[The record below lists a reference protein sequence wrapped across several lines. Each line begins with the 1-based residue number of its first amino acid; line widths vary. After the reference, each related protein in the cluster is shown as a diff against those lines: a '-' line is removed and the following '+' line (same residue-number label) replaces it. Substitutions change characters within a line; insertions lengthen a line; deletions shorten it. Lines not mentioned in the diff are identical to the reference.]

1 MEGLSHVECGG
12 PRFFLWFCMQDCGKR
27 FDGVLKY
34 PPVMPIKKIL
44 PVAFALLA
52 AAIFADSAPKYVF
65 LFIGDGMSTPQRMV
79 AEEFSVA
86 IGEGALAM
94 NSMPYQANTRTK
106 SASAIIT
113 DSAAAA
119 TAIACGVK
127 ANNRALGVGPDGARL
142 ESVAEVAKKSG
153 RKVGIVTTVTIIHAT
168 PAGFYAHRAQRG
180 LTYQIALDLVASGF
194 DYFAGGGV
202 AGKHDDKKDPEYR
215 GNVFD
220 IAKTAGYQVVND
232 RAGWAAL
239 KPGTKSWACFS
250 SSAMDFSIDSD
261 GSQPALAELVEKG
274 IELLDCDKGFFMMC
288 EGGKVDYAGHANDAA
303 TNVRDILALDK
314 AVKVALK
321 FAEKHP
327 KDTLVI
333 VTGDHETGGM
343 SLGFA
348 GTGGK
353 FKVELLAGQK
363 CSVERFSSAIKK
375 MLRDD
380 VNLKFDAVMPLIT
393 EKFGLVFTD
402 DRSNPMR
409 VRTAEMKILKD
420 AFEQDREFVKKQVAD
435 TTAHDV
441 GRRYVFA
448 SAVRGVLAAHAGIGW
463 SSGSHTALPT
473 LTTAQGASADI
484 IVGMQ
489 ENSDIGIRLKKLYAE

>member
-1 MEGLSHVECGG
+1 M
-12 PRFFLWFCMQDCGKR
+12 
-27 FDGVLKY
+27 
-34 PPVMPIKKIL
+34 IKKIL
-44 PVAFALLA
+44 FSSFVLFTVLA
-52 AAIFADSAPKYVF
+52 YAGAKPKYVF

-79 AEEFSVA
+79 AEEFSVK
-86 IGEGALAM
+86 IGEGELAM
-94 NSMPYQANTRTK
+94 NRMPYQVNTRTK
-106 SASAIIT
+106 SSNSIIT
-113 DSAAAA
+113 DSAASA
-119 TAIACGVK
+119 TAMACGEK
-127 ANNRALGVGPDGARL
+127 TNNGMVGLAPDGRRL

-153 RKVGIVTTVTIIHAT
+153 KKVGIITTVTIVHAT
-168 PAGFYAHRAQRG
+168 PAGFYAHRRKRG
-180 LTYQIALDLVASGF
+180 QTYQIALDLIASGF

-202 AGKHDDKKDPEYR
+202 GGRHDEKKDPEYR

-220 IAKTAGYQVVND
+220 LARAAGYNVVD
-232 RAGWAAL
+232 SREGWAAL
-239 KPGTKSWACFS
+239 KPGSRSWSYFAKG
-250 SSAMDFSIDSD
+250 AMDFSIDAD
-261 GSQPALAELVEKG
+261 GSQPSLADLVEKG
-274 IELLDCDKGFFMMC
+274 IEVLDNKDGFFMMC

-303 TNVRDILALDK
+303 TSIRDVIALDK
-314 AVKVALK
+314 AVKVALA

-327 KDTLVI
+327 QDTLVM

-363 CSVERFSSAIKK
+363 CSAEHFSSVIKD
-375 MLRDD
+375 MLKKNPKLEFEK
-380 VNLKFDAVMPLIT
+380 VQPLIT

-409 VRTAEMKILKD
+409 VRSAERKLLKN
-420 AFEQDREFVKKQVAD
+420 AFEKDRGYVKKQVAD

-448 SAVRGVLAAHAGIGW
+448 STVKNVLAAHAGIGW

-473 LTTAQGASADI
+473 LTTAQGAGADI

-489 ENSDIGIRLKKLYAE
+489 DNTDIAIRLKKILSK

>member
-1 MEGLSHVECGG
+1 MVLGN
-12 PRFFLWFCMQDCGKR
+12 GKKSS
-27 FDGVLKY
+27 GMLKY
-34 PPVMPIKKIL
+34 LSIMQMKKIL
-44 PVAFALLA
+44 SVAFILLA
-52 AAIFADSAPKYVF
+52 AVVFADSAPKYVF

-94 NSMPYQANTRTK
+94 NSMPYQANTRTR
-106 SASAIIT
+106 SANAIIT

-127 ANNRALGVGPDGARL
+127 SNNGMLGVGPNGERL

-153 RKVGIVTTVTIIHAT
+153 KKVGIVTTVTIIHAT
-168 PAGFYAHRAQRG
+168 PAGFYAHRKKRG
-180 LTYQIALDLVASGF
+180 LTYQIALDLVSSGF

-202 AGKHDDKKDPEYR
+202 GGKHDDRKDPEYK

-220 IAKTAGYQVVND
+220 LAKNAGYQVVND
-232 RAGWAAL
+232 RQGWAAL
-239 KPGTKSWACFS
+239 NPGTKAWACFGS
-250 SSAMDFSIDSD
+250 GAMEFAIDAS
-261 GSQPALAELVEKG
+261 GVEPSLSELVEKG

-303 TNVRDILALDK
+303 TNIRDILALDK

-327 KDTLVI
+327 DETLVI

-363 CSVERFSSAIKK
+363 CSVENFSSMIKK
-375 MLRDD
+375 MLRED
-380 VNLKFDAVMPLIT
+380 VNIAFDKVKPLIT

-402 DRSNPMR
+402 NRNNPMR
-409 VRTAEMKILKD
+409 VRTAEIKLLKE
-420 AFEQDREFVKKQVAD
+420 AFEKDREFVKKQVAD

-441 GRRYVFA
+441 GRKYVFA

-473 LTTAQGASADI
+473 FTTAQGASADI

-489 ENSDIGIRLKKLYAE
+489 ENSDIGIRLKKLLAK